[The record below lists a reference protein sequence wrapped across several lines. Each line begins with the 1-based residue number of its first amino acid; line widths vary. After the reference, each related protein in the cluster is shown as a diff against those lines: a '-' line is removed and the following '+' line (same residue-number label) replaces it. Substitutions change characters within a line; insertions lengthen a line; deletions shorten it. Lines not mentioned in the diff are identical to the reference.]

1 MKNEENKKISK
12 QNQNLQNIIDSNIKT
27 IIDPQKKIIWLKL
40 KKIEK

>member
-27 IIDPQKKIIWLKL
+27 IIDPQKKII
-40 KKIEK
+40 

>member
-27 IIDPQKKIIWLKL
+27 IIDLQKKII
-40 KKIEK
+40 

>member
-27 IIDPQKKIIWLKL
+27 IIELQKKII
-40 KKIEK
+40 

>member
-27 IIDPQKKIIWLKL
+27 IIDPQKII
-40 KKIEK
+40 I

>member
-27 IIDPQKKIIWLKL
+27 IIDLQKKIIWLKL